1 MTSPQQITQ
10 KIIGLEEQIKAGSE
24 ALTSEEMKDVL
35 QSFNILYKDIIKAD
49 LFNSYP
55 DMIARWAEILD
66 TALSNRFASRIA
78 ENLKAQVF
86 YEFGSYLLEQS
97 AKQKEVIN
105 KLIHNYLDLFRH
117 SSFLQKIK
125 DTGPWEKLI
134 YELIKESNFTVCALF
149 RQRVRDYGKKT
160 LFRVLYATAEND
172 YTWNQVRELVERYAY
187 GLARLTQKDG
197 KEAARIAFLME
208 NSLEMAVAD
217 LACLTTGI
225 VNIMMPA
232 NSVPQQIEFI
242 LNQTKARVILVYN
255 DKQLAKIKAVKKNIP
270 YLKTAVLIRGSSIE
284 EWVITIDEMINAG
297 VDFPEEKLN
306 RLRQSVE
313 MDDLATV
320 MYTSGTTGEPKGI
333 MFSYM
338 NIVYK
343 RFCRAMALP
352 KISDKD
358 RYLAYLPLFH
368 TFGRYLELMG
378 AVFWGAEYAFMEN
391 PALATMLDNMKRV
404 QPTIFISIPKKWY
417 QLYEYISSKV
427 DIELAEDAAIKKEVK
442 KATGGK
448 LKWGL
453 SAAGYLEPDVFKFF
467 QRYGIELM
475 SGFGMTEAT
484 GGITMTYPGQYVEN
498 SLGRPLPGIEVKLSE
513 EGEMMIRG
521 AYVMM
526 GYYGLPDP
534 KSVFRDGWFP
544 TGDIMRQDKNG
555 YYEIIDRK
563 KEIYKNIKGETI
575 APQRIE
581 NMFRDF
587 EDVEQV
593 FLVGDHRPFNTVLIY
608 PASDAGTM
616 LKKMNEDE
624 RQNYFSS
631 LVVTVNKFLAPFE
644 RIVDFRIIDRQ
655 FTAEKGE
662 LTPKNT
668 YKRRVI
674 EKNFSD
680 IIETMYTKPHISLY
694 YKDTEVRIP
703 NWFLREKGC
712 LINDLSFDN
721 TGLYITKYKQKLAL
735 RLIDK
740 EKGRYRIGSYFY
752 VNEKPYI
759 DFQVILANPFY
770 WLGNRELMEFA
781 GNTIFQ
787 WFRVDEPDEMIR
799 FDRVVKAER
808 VSKTELEQFQKMI
821 EGGEHSLFGLNLA
834 VRFLQSS
841 KEDEAIIGVNY
852 LEKVLTDETF
862 PYRNLVMEILAQPGY
877 NKRLAVRRALFAL
890 AQKISDEPQFERYLS
905 IYIAHSSDLLDDNL
919 IEAIGRSNRGE
930 ELVNSIHRVLKKELT
945 KISKKAALQK
955 TSIPSLLHAL
965 AAYGV
970 HHPTKYKRVRQLL
983 VRYQLRKD
991 YRGLSKLATEA
1002 RHKLLNGFRSWLGD
1016 IQQVSVDVET
1026 GQEYR
1031 WNDVVIFDERI
1042 PDKDRGQILAVLSN
1056 TSLLRE
1062 AIFLF
1067 SGGNMVRLYD
1077 IPLGGVWV
1085 SIIDDEEDKTVYRL
1099 SVQTRFQGAYDIALN
1114 LSRKPQTQA
1123 ILDEINWL
1131 IHSGAPAKGLRLL
1144 EDFGGYWQ
1152 EYNMWTEEYIPGD
1165 KISKVLQRALRRD
1178 TEEARQRIYH
1188 LWPFFVWTA
1197 VSAHVSFWKR
1207 AGYKLE
1213 LRDKSIDNIV
1223 IPPHDY
1229 QTGMRI
1235 ISIASR
1241 MPSPGLTELLIDFYH
1256 QFISES
1262 ERLYPFLKREG
1273 LCDNMF
1279 AGVLDSEGEVKGL
1292 ALLQKVLNGLND
1304 RDDELAERMRSHLR
1318 TFIARI
1324 HDFGFIPK
1332 KLFFAVKRFHRWFN
1346 INKEASL
1353 SAQARTLNELYDT
1366 YQLQDLEKR
1375 HPETRTR
1382 FYLDTVFRDSAP
1394 EFYQALLEV
1403 SQKQRRQMLSHEET
1417 LALISELQKSFELS
1431 EKEKF
1436 FLSRLSY
1443 PHLKPTD
1450 SAVLVSTHSDG
1461 AAIADVVVR
1470 LDDYDGIPYLVRKP
1484 ISPKEISRLHK
1495 LFLEADLPVSF
1506 RPEHRFMVA
1515 VSEREHIIG
1524 GLFYTYIDRETVY
1537 MEKIVVSRHFRRK
1550 GISEGLMNEFFN
1562 RLRDAHIRYVT
1573 TGFFRPEYFYRFGF
1587 KVEKKYAG
1595 LVKDLGK

>member
-1 MTSPQQITQ
+1 MTLQQLTQQIV
-10 KIIGLEEQIKAGSE
+10 GLDEQIKAGSE
-24 ALTSEEMKDVL
+24 ALTTAELKKVL
-35 QSFNILYKDIIKAD
+35 QSFNDLFKDIIEAD
-49 LFNSYP
+49 LFNAYP
-55 DMIARWAEILD
+55 DIIPQWNEILES
-66 TALSNRFASRIA
+66 ALSSAWASRIA
-78 ENLKAQVF
+78 ENLKDEVF
-86 YEFGSYLLEQS
+86 YDFGLYLRDQ
-97 AKQKEVIN
+97 AGQHREVTE
-105 KLIHNYLDLFRH
+105 KLIHNYLDLFRR
-117 SSFLQKIK
+117 SSFLQKIENIK
-125 DTGPWEKLI
+125 QWEQLV
-134 YELIKESNFTVCALF
+134 YELILKSNFNVNALF
-149 RQRVRDYGKKT
+149 RQRVRDYSQKT
-160 LFRVLYATAEND
+160 LFRLLSPSGERD
-172 YTWNQVRELVERYAY
+172 YNWIQIKDLVERYAY
-187 GLARLTQKDG
+187 GLARLALDG
-197 KEAARIAFLME
+197 GKKPAKIAFLME

-217 LACLTTGI
+217 LACLTSGL

-242 LNQTKARVILVYN
+242 LKQTKVRIILVFN
-255 DKQLAKIKAVKKNIP
+255 DKQLAKIKAIKKNLP
-270 YLKTAVLIRGSSIE
+270 YLKTVVLVRGSSIE
-284 EWVITIDEMINAG
+284 EWVITLDEMLNTGI
-297 VDFPEEKLN
+297 DFPEKTLHN
-306 RLRQSVE
+306 MQQSVQ
-313 MDDLATV
+313 MDDLATI

-391 PALATMLDNMKRV
+391 PALATMIDNMKRV
-404 QPTIFISIPKKWY
+404 KPTIFISIPKKWQ
-417 QLYEYISSKV
+417 QLYEYVSSRV

-453 SAAGYLEPDVFKFF
+453 SAAGYLEPDIFKFF

-498 SLGRPLPGIEVKLSE
+498 SLGRPLPGIEVKLSD

-521 AYVMM
+521 PYVMM
-526 GYYGLPDP
+526 GYYGVPDQ
-534 KSVFRDGWFP
+534 KMVFVDGWLP
-544 TGDIMRQDKNG
+544 TGDIMRRDKNG

-587 EDVEQV
+587 EYVEQV
-593 FLVGDHRPFNTVLIY
+593 FLVGDHQPFNTVLIY
-608 PASDAGTM
+608 PAYDAGPM
-616 LKKMNEDE
+616 LKKMNEEE

-644 RIVDFRIIDRQ
+644 RIVDFRIIDRP
-655 FTAEKGE
+655 FSAEKGE

-674 EKNFSD
+674 EKNFAD
-680 IIETMYTKPHISLY
+680 IIDNMYTKPHVSLY
-694 YKDTEVRIP
+694 YDDMEVRIP

-712 LINDLSFDN
+712 LINDLSFN
-721 TGLYITKYKQKLAL
+721 RNGLYIAKYEQKLMLKATNK
-735 RLIDK
+735 DNNQ
-740 EKGRYRIGSYFY
+740 YRIGNYYYFID
-752 VNEKPYI
+752 KPYI
-759 DFQVILANPFY
+759 DFQVILANPYY
-770 WLGNRELMEFA
+770 WLGNQELMDFA
-781 GNTIFQ
+781 GKAIFQ
-787 WFRVDEPDEMIR
+787 WFRVDEPDEKIR
-799 FDRVVKAER
+799 FASIVKAER
-808 VSKTELEQFQKMI
+808 VKKADLEELHKMV
-821 EGGEHSLFGLNLA
+821 EGDEHSLFGLNLA
-834 VRFLQSS
+834 VRFLQSP
-841 KEDEAIIGVNY
+841 KEDEALIGVNY
-852 LEKVLTDETF
+852 LEKVLSDDNF
-862 PYRNLVMEILAQPGY
+862 PYKNLGMEILAQPGY
-877 NKRLAVRRALFAL
+877 NRKLPVRRALFRL
-890 AQKISDEPQFERYLS
+890 AHKIADEAQFERYLS
-905 IYIAHSSDLLDDNL
+905 VYVAQSADLLNDEL
-919 IEAIGRSNRGE
+919 IEAIGRSARGE
-930 ELVNSIHRVLKKELT
+930 ELVNCVHSVLKRELSR
-945 KISKKAALQK
+945 ISKKTALEK
-955 TSIPSLLHAL
+955 TCIPSLLNML

-991 YRGLSKLATEA
+991 YRGLSKTASEA
-1002 RHKLLNGFRSWLGD
+1002 RYKLLNGFREWLGPN
-1016 IQQVSVDVET
+1016 QAVSVDVET

-1031 WNDVVIFDERI
+1031 WQDVVIFDERI
-1042 PDKDRGQILAVLSN
+1042 PEADRTHILAALSN
-1056 TSLLRE
+1056 TSMLRE

-1077 IPLGGVWV
+1077 IPLAGVWI
-1085 SIIDDEEDKTVYRL
+1085 SIIDDEADKTVYRL

-1114 LSRKPQTQA
+1114 LSRKPPSQE

-1144 EDFGGYWQ
+1144 EDFGGYWR
-1152 EYNMWTEEYIPGD
+1152 EYNLWTEEYIPGD
-1165 KISKVLQRALRRD
+1165 KISKVLQRTLRRN

-1188 LWPFFVWTA
+1188 LWPFFIWTA

-1213 LRDKSIDNIV
+1213 LQDKSIHNMV
-1223 IPPHDY
+1223 IAPHDY
-1229 QTGMRI
+1229 QTGLRI

-1241 MPSPGLTELLIDFYH
+1241 VPSKGLTELLIDFYH
-1256 QFISES
+1256 QFILET
-1262 ERLYPFLKREG
+1262 EQQYPFLKRNG
-1273 LCDNMF
+1273 ICNNMF
-1279 AGVLDSEGEVKGL
+1279 SGVLDSEGEEKGV
-1292 ALLQKVLNGLND
+1292 ALLHKVVRELNGLS
-1304 RDDELAERMRSHLR
+1304 DEVSSRMRRHLQI
-1318 TFIARI
+1318 FLGRI
-1324 HDFGFIPK
+1324 QEYGFIPK
-1332 KLFFAVKRFHRWFN
+1332 KLYFAVKRFHRWFS
-1346 INKEASL
+1346 INTEASL

-1366 YQLQDLEKR
+1366 YQLQELEKK

-1382 FYLDTVFRDSAP
+1382 FYLDTVFQDSAP
-1394 EFYQALLEV
+1394 EFYQALLGV
-1403 SQKQRRQMLSHEET
+1403 SQKQRRKKLSHEET
-1417 LALISELQKSFELS
+1417 LALISQMQKSFDLS

-1450 SAVLVSTHSDG
+1450 SAVLVSTQSDG

-1470 LDDYDGIPYLVRKP
+1470 LEDYDGIPYLVRKP

-1495 LFLEADLPVSF
+1495 LFLDADLPVSF

-1524 GLFYTYIDRETVY
+1524 GLFYTYIDSETVY
-1537 MEKIVVSRHFRRK
+1537 MEKIVVSRQFRRK

-1562 RLRDAHIRYVT
+1562 RLRDARIRFVT